1 MKQGRQK
8 NKGKKDQSKK
18 TKSNLKK
25 CAGQKS
31 WKNIIKGKM
40 TETENKRRK

>member
-25 CAGQKS
+25 MCWAK
-31 WKNIIKGKM
+31 ILEKGKM
-40 TETENKRRK
+40 IETENKKRK